1 MTTNLKFLLVFLVL
15 TFSVFG
21 KKPYTEIEKL
31 ILNDENQEAL
41 KLLERVE
48 ANYYTKTLKR
58 IALNKSGYLDYLEF
72 VKSASVLRKF
82 EYEQLN
88 TFIQKKV
95 KEPVISDK
103 INMNYLKIKWFQV
116 NNLRNEISLSR
127 ATTVNEKL
135 KEYISKFKNQSD
147 KDIQAAKIYAN
158 THDIVMAGIS
168 GNLKLYQSK
177 CEKDLKVAKQIKDTF
192 LIMTT
197 KYFYNDFY
205 TYTNQVEPFIKNCK
219 EILYLDAKTK
229 HSSGYFYSTVD
240 QLLDV
245 YFYIGTYDQEEV
257 ENLLNK
263 IHTSEQTRYYSYTFF
278 AKYISTLDKNN
289 AAIGRILKLFQ
300 QPDLLS
306 FFNFI
311 VKDSKGNM
319 NNNQLVLLYKES
331 SSALFEHGFYKE
343 SLDFMT
349 ESSILTRKIYS
360 EELAESLADY
370 KTKELKK
377 NKELE
382 VKQAKERVNFYITFS
397 GVIAGLM
404 ILLIFVFINNRKKS
418 IKLEEKNKE
427 NELLLKEIHHRVKN
441 NFQTISSLIEMQG
454 KNIEDEKTLVRLKEG
469 QSRIKSMSLIHQKL
483 YQKDMISTIDFQ
495 EYAVQLI
502 DQILNLY
509 GYPKTNVKIEV
520 NGLNL
525 DVDTAI
531 PIGLILNELVTNSCK
546 YAFKENQEACL
557 CLSFSQQKPGEFKL
571 IYKDNGPGIP
581 SSFDLKKSE
590 SLGLRLI
597 QRLTKQLQGTF
608 HYKFEGFSV
617 FEIEFKDTITRKN
630 AD

>member
-1 MTTNLKFLLVFLVL
+1 MKQVAFIIIIFISLNS
-15 TFSVFG
+15 FSRQQY
-21 KKPYTEIEKL
+21 KEIEKL
-31 ILNDENQEAL
+31 ILNDENSKAL
-41 KLLERVE
+41 KLISKEKP
-48 ANYYTKTLKR
+48 NFYTRSLKR
-58 IALNKSGYLDYLEF
+58 IILNKAGYLDYLEF
-72 VKSASVLRKF
+72 IKGISIFRKF

-88 TFIQKKV
+88 SLIQKKV
-95 KEPVISDK
+95 KEPLSK
-103 INMNYLKIKWFQV
+103 TEINLNYVRLKWYQI
-116 NNLRNEISLSR
+116 NNLRNELSLTR
-127 ATTVNEKL
+127 ATTINEKL
-135 KEYISKFKNQSD
+135 KEYIFKFKDQ
-147 KDIQAAKIYAN
+147 KDPSILKAKIYAN
-158 THDIVMAGIS
+158 VHDIVMSGIAE
-168 GNLKLYQSK
+168 NFELYKNK
-177 CEKDLKVAKQIKDTF
+177 CEKDIVLAENLKDTF

-197 KYFYNDFY
+197 KYFYNY
-205 TYTNQVEPFIKNCK
+205 YYINTAQVEPYIKICK
-219 EILYLDAKTK
+219 EILQLDEQTGRK
-229 HSSGYFYSTVD
+229 SGYYNSTVD

-245 YFYIGTYDQEEV
+245 YFYTGEYDQIEV
-257 ENLLNK
+257 ENLLKN
-263 IHTSEQTRYYSYTFF
+263 IYDSEQTRYYSYTYF
-278 AKYISTLDKNN
+278 AKYLSTLQKNN
-289 AAIGRILKLFQ
+289 PAIKRILTLFN
-300 QPDLLS
+300 QPDVLS
-306 FFNFI
+306 LCQFM
-311 VKDSKGNM
+311 VKDATGNM
-319 NNNQLVLLYKES
+319 NSVQLIYLYKIS
-331 SSALFEHGFYKE
+331 ASALSQFGYFQEAMNFLMESNELITKTY
-343 SLDFMT
+343 SLDL
-349 ESSILTRKIYS
+349 S
-360 EELAESLADY
+360 ESLADY

-441 NFQTISSLIEMQG
+441 NFQTVSSLIEMQG

-546 YAFKENQEACL
+546 YAFKENHEACL

-608 HYKFEGFSV
+608 NYKFEGFSV

>member
-58 IALNKSGYLDYLEF
+58 IASNKAGYLDYLEF

-88 TFIQKKV
+88 TFIQKRV

-509 GYPKTNVKIEV
+509 GYPKTNVKIEL

-546 YAFKENQEACL
+546 YAFKENHEACL

>member
-1 MTTNLKFLLVFLVL
+1 VFLVL

-48 ANYYTKTLKR
+48 ANYYTKTLIR
-58 IALNKSGYLDYLEF
+58 IASNKAGYLDYLEF

-608 HYKFEGFSV
+608 NYKFEGFSV

>member
-58 IALNKSGYLDYLEF
+58 IASNKAGYLDYLEF

-135 KEYISKFKNQSD
+135 KEHISKFKNQRD
-147 KDIQAAKIYAN
+147 EDIQAAKIYAN

-257 ENLLNK
+257 EALLNK

-360 EELAESLADY
+360 EELAESLASY

-382 VKQAKERVNFYITFS
+382 VKQAKELVNFYITFS

-509 GYPKTNVKIEV
+509 GYPKTNVKIELK
-520 NGLNL
+520 GLNL

-546 YAFKENQEACL
+546 YAFKENQEAYL

-608 HYKFEGFSV
+608 NYKFEGFSV

>member
-58 IALNKSGYLDYLEF
+58 IASNKAGYLDYLEF

-546 YAFKENQEACL
+546 YAFKENHEACL

-608 HYKFEGFSV
+608 NYKFEGFSV

>member
-31 ILNDENQEAL
+31 ILNDENQEVL

-58 IALNKSGYLDYLEF
+58 IASNKAGYLDYLEF

-88 TFIQKKV
+88 TFIQKRV

-509 GYPKTNVKIEV
+509 GYPKTNVKIEL

-546 YAFKENQEACL
+546 YAFKENHEACL

>member
-31 ILNDENQEAL
+31 ILNDENQEVL

-88 TFIQKKV
+88 TFIQKRV

-509 GYPKTNVKIEV
+509 GYPKTNVKIEL

-608 HYKFEGFSV
+608 NYKFEGFSV